1 MTIIHELKSVSD
13 DDLLRRLSEILKQS
27 RRVES
32 DLVAHI
38 AEVDERRL
46 YAREASPSMFHYATD
61 VLHLSEAEAFLR
73 IRAARASRKYPVLL
87 AMLADGRLHLS
98 AIGMLAP
105 HLTAANCEPVLA
117 RAIHKSK
124 REIEELVAELS
135 PKPDVPSTVRKLP
148 SLPART
154 PPPSPPSQLRPD
166 ALKIEMPPLP
176 PILVAAP
183 LPPCPTPPAT
193 RAVVEPLAPT
203 RYKIQF
209 TASAAFR
216 EKIEKL
222 ATLMRP
228 SVPDGDLAA
237 ILEEAVTEK
246 LERLEAKRFAESR
259 KPRKELEDVDTSS
272 SSRYIPAPVKR
283 IVRGRDGDQC
293 TFVDKNGRRCPERR
307 HLEFHHRDPYGRG
320 GDRSPEN
327 ICLMCRAHNAYL
339 AELDYGKEVMEKYR
353 RRDDRVSETGPGYFA
368 GYMLASVEGVEWMRT
383 RDA

>member
-1 MTIIHELKSVSD
+1 MTIPHELKTLSD
-13 DDLLRRLSEILKQS
+13 DELLERLSNLLKQS
-27 RRVES
+27 RRVKSE
-32 DLVAHI
+32 LVAHI

-46 YAREASPSMFHYATD
+46 YEREASSSMFAYATD

-73 IRAARASRKYPVLL
+73 IRAARASRRCPLLL

-98 AIGMLAP
+98 AIGKLAP
-105 HLTAANCEPVLA
+105 HLTEANCESALA
-117 RAIHKSK
+117 RAVHKSK

-148 SLPART
+148 SRPAAT
-154 PPPSPPSQLRPD
+154 PPAPQEATAPQLRPD
-166 ALKIEMPPLP
+166 ALKNEMPPS
-176 PILVAAP
+176 PIVLP
-183 LPPCPTPPAT
+183 LPQRQDPPAT
-193 RAVVEPLAPT
+193 RAVVETLAPA
-203 RYKIQF
+203 RYRIQF
-209 TASAAFR
+209 TASASFR
-216 EKIEKL
+216 EKVDRL
-222 ATLMRP
+222 TALMRP
-228 SVPDGDLAA
+228 GVPDGDLAA

-259 KPRKELEDVDTSS
+259 KPRKDLEDVDASS

-283 IVRGRDGDQC
+283 IVRRRDGGQC
-293 TFVDKNGRRCPERR
+293 TFVDRNGRRCPEQR

-339 AELDYGKEVMEKYR
+339 AELDYGKGVMEKYR
-353 RRDDRVSETGPGYFA
+353 KGDGRVSEVGPGYFA
-368 GYMLASVEGVEWMRT
+368 GFILPSAGFDFTRT

>member
-1 MTIIHELKSVSD
+1 MVSTHELRSISD
-13 DDLLRRLSEILKQS
+13 DELLRRLSLLLSQS

-32 DLVAHI
+32 ELVAHI
-38 AEVDERRL
+38 GEVDERRL
-46 YAREASPSMFHYATD
+46 YASRASSSMFHYATD

-73 IRAARASRKYPVLL
+73 IRAARASRKCPMLL

-98 AIGMLAP
+98 AIGKLAP
-105 HLTAANCEPVLA
+105 HLTEANCESVLA
-117 RAIHKSK
+117 RAVHKSK

-135 PKPDVPSTVRKLP
+135 PRPDVPSTVRKLP
-148 SLPART
+148 SRPAAT
-154 PPPSPPSQLRPD
+154 PPPGTISQLRPG
-166 ALKIEMPPLP
+166 ALKNETPSP
-176 PILVAAP
+176 PIVSP
-183 LPPCPTPPAT
+183 LTPRQDPPAT
-193 RAVVEPLAPT
+193 RAVVQPLAPA
-203 RYKIQF
+203 RYRIQF
-209 TASAAFR
+209 TAIAAFR
-216 EKIEKL
+216 EKIERL
-222 ATLMRP
+222 TALMRP
-228 SVPDGDLAA
+228 GVPDGDLAA

-259 KPRKELEDVDTSS
+259 KPRKDLDEVDTSS

-283 IVRGRDGDQC
+283 IVRRRDGDQC

-327 ICLMCRAHNAYL
+327 ICLMCRTHNAYL

-353 RRDDRVSETGPGYFA
+353 RRDGRVSETAPRFFGAFPL
-368 GYMLASVEGVEWMRT
+368 MSVGVGHGVRT